1 LSNKS
6 IDVNEISTRYAK
18 ALTLVSGNDGET
30 LEIRKNFAEFISLL
44 KKTDKLQNLI
54 ANPLIKIK
62 KKSLILEK
70 ISVKLKF
77 SKKFRG
83 FLLIM
88 TKHGKLPYVEKIY
101 NQFLAILNSR
111 EGVTDVIITTSVPI
125 ESQLENSLKKKLSEK
140 LKLKVNLNKII
151 NPEIIG
157 GIIIQIRSI
166 MIDHS
171 VKSKLLDY
179 KLDER

>member
-1 LSNKS
+1 M
-6 IDVNEISTRYAK
+6 
-18 ALTLVSGNDGET
+18 TLVSGNDGET

-88 TKHGKLPYVEKIY
+88 TKHGKLPYVEKNFHY
-101 NQFLAILNSR
+101 LFEDN
-111 EGVTDVIITTSVPI
+111 TD
-125 ESQLENSLKKKLSEK
+125 
-140 LKLKVNLNKII
+140 
-151 NPEIIG
+151 PEIKTTFTKLFLD
-157 GIIIQIRSI
+157 IIQTYKYQ
-166 MIDHS
+166 S
-171 VKSKLLDY
+171 V
-179 KLDER
+179 

>member
-1 LSNKS
+1 
-6 IDVNEISTRYAK
+6 
-18 ALTLVSGNDGET
+18 
-30 LEIRKNFAEFISLL
+30 
-44 KKTDKLQNLI
+44 
-54 ANPLIKIK
+54 
-62 KKSLILEK
+62 
-70 ISVKLKF
+70 
-77 SKKFRG
+77 
-83 FLLIM
+83 M

-140 LKLKVNLNKII
+140 LKLKVKLNKII

-171 VKSKLLDY
+171 IKSKLLDY